1 MAGRQKEEPPVN
13 MRVLHV
19 LKTFFP
25 DTYGGIEQVAH
36 TLASHTSK
44 VGIENRVLV
53 LTPGN
58 TRIDVDP
65 SGYEIRRY
73 HQDLYVASTGLSAS
87 FLLNFRKEA
96 AWADVMHM
104 HFPWP
109 FADLSYLMTGI
120 KKPSI
125 LSYHSDVVSQV
136 RLNQLYAPMRD
147 KYFGKMQQIVAASP
161 GIMAS
166 SPVLQQWQDK
176 TQLITYGIEHFE
188 QGSLQDPAVSKWRDR
203 YGERFF
209 LFLGALRYYKGLHIL
224 LEALRGRDYPTV
236 IVGKGDQHDAL
247 KAQAQALGLTHLH
260 FIDDVTNQE
269 KRDIMRAAYGF
280 VFPSHLRSEAF
291 GIVLAEAAQQ
301 GTPMITCEIGT
312 GTSYVNQDQE
322 TGLVV
327 APNDAQSFGLALDRF
342 WQEPEQ
348 VKVWGEAALTR
359 YQTHFMADQMAA
371 HYMALYQRLYRP
383 NTSR

>member
-1 MAGRQKEEPPVN
+1 
-13 MRVLHV
+13 MRVLHE

-36 TLASHTSK
+36 TLASHTTK
-44 VGIENRVLV
+44 MGVENRVLV
-53 LTPGN
+53 LTPGK
-58 TRIDVDP
+58 TRIDIDP

-120 KKPSI
+120 KKPSL

-136 RLNQLYAPMRD
+136 RLNQIYAPMRD
-147 KYFGKMQQIVAASP
+147 KYFGKMQQIIAASP

-166 SPVLQQWQDK
+166 SPVLQQWKHK
-176 TQLITYGIEHFE
+176 TKLITYGIEHFE
-188 QGSLQDPAVSKWRDR
+188 QASKHDPQVTKWNAQF
-203 YGERFF
+203 GERFF

-224 LEALRGRDYPTV
+224 LEALAGRDYPTV
-236 IVGKGDQHDAL
+236 IVGQGDQHDAL
-247 KAQAQALGLTHLH
+247 KAQAANLKLKNLH
-260 FIDDVTNQE
+260 FVDDVTNEE
-269 KRDIMRAAYGF
+269 KRHIMRAAYGF

-312 GTSYVNQDQE
+312 GTSYVNQHEE

-327 APNDAQSFGLALDRF
+327 EPNDAKSFGDALDIF
-342 WQEPEQ
+342 WNQPD
-348 VKVWGEAALTR
+348 KVESWGRGALKR
-359 YQTHFMADQMAA
+359 YHDNFTAKSMSKKYLDC
-371 HYMALYQRLYRP
+371 YDALI
-383 NTSR
+383 

>member
-1 MAGRQKEEPPVN
+1 

-44 VGIENRVLV
+44 MGVENRVLV
-53 LTPGN
+53 LTPGK
-58 TRIDVDP
+58 TRIDNDP
-65 SGYEIRRY
+65 SGYEIHRY

-87 FLLNFRKEA
+87 FLLNFKKEA

-109 FADLSYLMTGI
+109 FADLSYLLSGI
-120 KKPSI
+120 KKPSL

-147 KYFGKMQQIVAASP
+147 KYFGKMQQIIAASP
-161 GIMAS
+161 GIMAT
-166 SPVLQQWQDK
+166 SPVLQQWKHK
-176 TQLITYGIEHFE
+176 TKLITYGIEHFE
-188 QGSLQDPAVSKWRDR
+188 QSQKQDPKVAKWNTQF
-203 YGERFF
+203 GERFF

-224 LEALRGRDYPTV
+224 LEALAGRDYPTV

-247 KAQAQALGLTHLH
+247 KAQAQQLKLKNLH
-260 FIDDVTNQE
+260 FVDDVTNEE
-269 KRDIMRAAYGF
+269 KRHIMRAAYGF

-312 GTSYVNQDQE
+312 GTSYVNQHEE

-327 APNDAQSFGLALDRF
+327 EANSAESFGEALDTF
-342 WQEPEQ
+342 WAQPDQ
-348 VKVWGEAALTR
+348 VQGWGRGALER
-359 YQTHFMADQMAA
+359 YQSHFTAQAMSEKYLDCYKSLSFAE
-371 HYMALYQRLYRP
+371 
-383 NTSR
+383 